1 MVSPCASISAT
12 VGCSYVAASLNVVDY
27 PDQPFLPNDNPYEMH
42 RVWHR
47 ELLASRIIRGNAGAV
62 TVIFGLV
69 PTDTG
74 YHLNPMDT
82 SSLVFD
88 ESFQPRLPS
97 TQSYMLKMCSTI
109 EDIIRA
115 PDEEYLCV
123 MQAFDLWLREEH
135 QSSNQTEAY
144 SMNCQEADSIPM
156 EMDSFDACLIEYSKI
171 LTESSGVSDVM
182 HDDASVKILTMR
194 GRSNTT
200 VWSPYVEQAKEWQNI
215 ESWYQ
220 EEVANAPF
228 GAKFFYTSQ
237 GKYLF

>member
-1 MVSPCASISAT
+1 
-12 VGCSYVAASLNVVDY
+12 
-27 PDQPFLPNDNPYEMH
+27 
-42 RVWHR
+42 
-47 ELLASRIIRGNAGAV
+47 
-62 TVIFGLV
+62 
-69 PTDTG
+69 
-74 YHLNPMDT
+74 
-82 SSLVFD
+82 
-88 ESFQPRLPS
+88 
-97 TQSYMLKMCSTI
+97 
-109 EDIIRA
+109 
-115 PDEEYLCV
+115 

-171 LTESSGVSDVM
+171 MTKSSGVSDVM